1 MTLARGGLLL
11 GVKHQPYH
19 SFRLFVRFS
28 SSDVGPLPLPRSIN
42 PSKGLLIL
50 RVPVPP
56 KHWPPKLEL
65 ASPLI
70 GLTSTKY
77 KRHGIVVN
85 AVWDG
90 VGAEE
95 SFKEKEKYRAELY
108 RPGKSVVHI
117 EGYSI
122 GDSRVLAAINANGG
136 VGKSD
141 KSEILVC
148 THGSRDCRCAD
159 QGLPLVETL
168 EKEIQ
173 RLGLDDRI
181 RVSQVAHVGGH
192 KWVLMG
198 PS

>member
-1 MTLARGGLLL
+1 MVASCSFIRGA
-11 GVKHQPYH
+11 KIQPYH
-19 SFRLFVRFS
+19 SVRLFVRFS
-28 SSDVGPLPLPRSIN
+28 STETGPLPLPRSIN

-56 KHWPPKLEL
+56 QHWPAKLEL

-85 AVWDG
+85 AAWDG
-90 VGAEE
+90 VGAET
-95 SFKEKEKYRAELY
+95 SFKEKEKYRADLY
-108 RPGKSVVHI
+108 RPSGRVVEI
-117 EGYSI
+117 DDYSI
-122 GDSRVLAAINANGG
+122 GDSRVLAAINVTGDG
-136 VGKSD
+136 IKSD

-159 QGLPLVETL
+159 QGLPLVGAL
-168 EKEIQ
+168 EQEIQ

-192 KWVLMG
+192 K
-198 PS
+198 